1 MKTNY
6 FNSAVII
13 PTVTAS
19 KQHAAAFAD
28 GDVLFSWTGF
38 EIPKGTAKL
47 LGATIQVRPR
57 INSSQTALTGINL
70 LIARG
75 TSPDTNPNNIGNI
88 NSGIIAPREA
98 DIIAHLKVNPTS
110 DVFGK
115 KTIFQSTIS
124 SCETVIEPNP
134 NSGSNI
140 GVDKFYI
147 TGLATDSM
155 SMGSDMTVDGTPAT
169 NQAVLTVAD
178 VFGTLGFAKG
188 DVIHDEDDRLMG
200 TAKLVDD
207 TDITLEANL
216 ANAGVN
222 DKKLYNINPIRIIL
236 HFSK

>member
-6 FNSAVII
+6 FNSAVIT

-28 GDVLFSWTGF
+28 GDVLFNWTGF
-38 EIPKGTAKL
+38 EIPRGTAKL

-57 INSSQTALTGINL
+57 INSAQTALAGINL

-75 TSPDTNPNNIGNI
+75 TSPDTNPNNIGTI

-98 DIIAHLKVNPTS
+98 DIIAHLGIKS
-110 DVFGK
+110 GDVFGT
-115 KTIFQSTIS
+115 KTVFQSTIS

-147 TGLATDSM
+147 TGLATAAMDM
-155 SMGSDMTVDGTPAT
+155 RSDMTVDGTLAT

-178 VFGTLGFAKG
+178 VFGSLGFAKG

-207 TDITLEANL
+207 TEITLEANL